1 MNKVLEEIS
10 KIGILPV
17 VVLEDAKDAK
27 PLAKALCAGGLPCA
41 EVTFRT
47 AAAKESIAIM
57 RKEFPEMLVGA
68 GTVLTVEQVDEALEA
83 GAQYCPS
90 SSSTTACA
98 LRLMLRRRPS
108 RLPIAGLPTD
118 PSPTRR
124 LIWWTSSAAPRA

>member
-57 RKEFPEMLVGA
+57 RKFPDMLVGA

-83 GAQYCPS
+83 GAQFNTKLHNLPS
-90 SSSTTACA
+90 
-98 LRLMLRRRPS
+98 
-108 RLPIAGLPTD
+108 
-118 PSPTRR
+118 
-124 LIWWTSSAAPRA
+124 